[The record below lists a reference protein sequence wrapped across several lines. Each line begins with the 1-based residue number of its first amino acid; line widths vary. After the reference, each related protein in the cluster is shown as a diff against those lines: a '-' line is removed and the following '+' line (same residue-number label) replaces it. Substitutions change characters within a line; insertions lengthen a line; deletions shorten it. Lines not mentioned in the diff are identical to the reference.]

1 MGLGKYALK
10 RILLLI
16 PVFLGVTGVVFLLL
30 KLVPG
35 DPVAVLLPPTARTPE
50 QIAQLRARLGLNQPI
65 YIQYAKWLWHAIQG
79 DLGRSYAT
87 RQQVTAM
94 IMNSVWPTVQLTIVA
109 FLVATFV
116 AIPVGVLSA
125 VYKDTWIDHFGR
137 VIAFAGISIPAFW
150 LGIMVILIFA
160 LWIPRADPLGVQI
173 PQLIPAGGYS
183 APKDGIFEWL
193 RHVAAPG
200 LVLGLGFSA
209 LTTRLTRA
217 SMVEVLNED
226 YIRTARSKGVKET
239 GVVMV
244 HAFRNALIPVLTVM
258 GLQLGF
264 LLNGSIVV
272 EQVFQWPGIG
282 RLLFTAVLQRDMP
295 LIQGIVL
302 FIAAVF
308 VFANLLVDLMYAVL
322 DPRIRYD

>member
-16 PVFLGVTGVVFLLL
+16 PVFLGVTAVVFLLL

-35 DPVAVLLPPTARTPE
+35 DPVAVLLPPASRTPE
-50 QIAQLRARLGLNQPI
+50 QIASLRTRLGLNQPI
-65 YIQYAKWLWHAIQG
+65 YIQYAKWLWSALHG
-79 DLGRSYAT
+79 NLGTSYANQ
-87 RQQVTAM
+87 RAVTTILADA
-94 IMNSVWPTVQLTIVA
+94 IWPTMQLTIVA
-109 FLVATFV
+109 FLVALFI
-116 AIPVGVLSA
+116 AIPVGVASA
-125 VYKDTWIDHFGR
+125 VYKDTWIDNLGR
-137 VIAFAGISIPAFW
+137 VIAFTGISIPAFW
-150 LGIMVILIFA
+150 LGIMVILLFA
-160 LWIPRADPLGVQI
+160 LWIPDATGL
-173 PQLIPAGGYS
+173 PQLIPAGGYAS
-183 APKDGIFEWL
+183 PSEGIFVWL
-193 RHVAAPG
+193 RHVIAPG
-200 LVLGLGFSA
+200 AVLGLGFSA

-226 YIRTARSKGVKET
+226 YVRTARAKGVRENA
-239 GVVMV
+239 VVMI

-282 RLLFTAVLQRDMP
+282 RLLFQAVLQRDFP

-302 FIAAVF
+302 FIATIF
-308 VFANLLVDLMYAVL
+308 VFANLFVDLMYAVL

>member
-10 RILLLI
+10 RLLLLI
-16 PVFLGVTGVVFLLL
+16 PVFIGVTAVVFLLL

-35 DPVAVLLPPTARTPE
+35 DPVAVLLPPQARTPE
-50 QIAQLRARLGLNQPI
+50 QIASLRTRLGLNQPL
-65 YIQYAKWLWHAIQG
+65 YIQYAKWLWNAMQG
-79 DLGRSYAT
+79 DLGKSYANQ
-87 RQQVTAM
+87 REVTKIIADA
-94 IMNSVWPTVQLTIVA
+94 IWPTLQLTIVA
-109 FLVATFV
+109 FLVALFI
-116 AIPVGVLSA
+116 AIPVGVASA
-125 VYKDTWIDHFGR
+125 VYKDTWVDNMGR
-137 VIAFAGISIPAFW
+137 VIAFTGISIPAFW
-150 LGIMVILIFA
+150 LGIMVILTFA
-160 LWIPRADPLGVQI
+160 LWIPETFGV
-173 PQLIPAGGYS
+173 PQLIPAGGYA
-183 APKDGIFEWL
+183 APADGIGTWL
-193 RHVAAPG
+193 RHVIAPG
-200 LVLGLGFSA
+200 VVLGLGFSA

-226 YIRTARSKGVKET
+226 YVRTARAKGVKEAA
-239 GVVMV
+239 VVMI

-282 RLLFTAVLQRDMP
+282 RLLFQSVLNRDFP

-308 VFANLLVDLMYAVL
+308 VIANLLVDMMYAVL

>member
-10 RILLLI
+10 RILLLV
-16 PVFLGVTGVVFLLL
+16 PVFLGVTAVVFLLL

-35 DPVAVLLPPTARTPE
+35 DPVTVLLPPSSRTPA
-50 QIAQLRARLGLNQPI
+50 QIASLRARLGLNQPV
-65 YIQYAKWLWHAIQG
+65 YIQYAKWVWHALQG
-79 DLGRSYAT
+79 DLGTSYSTT
-87 RQQVTAM
+87 RPVTAM
-94 IMNSVWPTVQLTIVA
+94 IAGAIWPTLQLTIVA
-109 FLVATFV
+109 FIVALFI

-125 VYKDTWIDHFGR
+125 VYKDTWIDNLGR
-137 VIAFAGISIPAFW
+137 VIAFTGISIPAFW
-150 LGIMVILIFA
+150 LGIMVILVFA
-160 LWIPRADPLGVQI
+160 LWIPRSTSI
-173 PQLIPAGGYS
+173 PQLIPAGGYA
-183 APKDGIFEWL
+183 APSEGIVVWL
-193 RHVAAPG
+193 KHVLAPG

-226 YIRTARSKGVKET
+226 FVRTARAKGVKEKT
-239 GVVMV
+239 VVMV

-258 GLQLGF
+258 GLQIGF

-272 EQVFQWPGIG
+272 EQVFSWPGIG
-282 RLLFTAVLQRDMP
+282 RLLYTAVTQQDMP

-308 VFANLLVDLMYAVL
+308 VFANLLVDLLYAVL

>member
-1 MGLGKYALK
+1 MGLGKYTLK

-35 DPVAVLLPPTARTPE
+35 DPVTVLLPPASRTPE
-50 QIAQLRARLGLNQPI
+50 QIASLRQRLGLNQPI
-65 YIQYAKWLWHAIQG
+65 YVQYAKWLWNAVQG
-79 DLGRSYAT
+79 DLGQSYAT
-87 RQQVTAM
+87 RRPVTAM
-94 IMNSVWPTVQLTIVA
+94 IGGAIWPTLQLTIVA
-109 FLVATFV
+109 FTVALLI

-125 VYKDTWIDHFGR
+125 VYKDTWIDNLGR
-137 VIAFAGISIPAFW
+137 VIAFTGISIPAFW
-150 LGIMVILIFA
+150 LGIMVILLFA
-160 LWIPRADPLGVQI
+160 LWVPQYTSI
-173 PQLIPAGGYS
+173 PQLIPPGGYA
-183 APKDGIFEWL
+183 APSDGIFVWL
-193 RHVAAPG
+193 KHVIAPG

-226 YIRTARSKGVKET
+226 FVRTARAKGVKET
-239 GVVMV
+239 SVVMI

-258 GLQLGF
+258 GLQIGF

-272 EQVFQWPGIG
+272 EQVFSWPGIG
-282 RLLFTAVLQRDMP
+282 RLLYTAVTQRDMP

-308 VFANLLVDLMYAVL
+308 VFANLIVDLLYAVL

>member
-16 PVFLGVTGVVFLLL
+16 PVFLGVTAVVFLLL

-35 DPVAVLLPPTARTPE
+35 DPVSVLLPPTARTPE
-50 QIAQLRARLGLNQPI
+50 QIASLRQRLGLDQPI
-65 YIQYAKWLWHAIQG
+65 YIQYAKWLWSAVQG
-79 DLGRSYAT
+79 DLGRSYST
-87 RQQVTAM
+87 RQQVTRM
-94 IMNSVWPTVQLTIVA
+94 IVRAVWPTFQLTIVA
-109 FLVATFV
+109 FLVAMFI
-116 AIPVGVLSA
+116 AIPVGVASA
-125 VYKDTWIDHFGR
+125 VYKDTWIDNLGR
-137 VIAFAGISIPAFW
+137 VIAFTGISIPAFW
-150 LGIMVILIFA
+150 LGIMVILAFA
-160 LWIPRADPLGVQI
+160 LWIPRATGL
-173 PQLIPAGGYS
+173 PQLIPAGGYA
-183 APKDGIFEWL
+183 APSQGLFAWF
-193 RHVAAPG
+193 RHVIAPG

-226 YIRTARSKGVKET
+226 FVRTARAKGVREKA
-239 GVVMV
+239 VVMI

-272 EQVFQWPGIG
+272 EQVFSWPGIG
-282 RLLFTAVLQRDMP
+282 RLLFQAVLQRDMP

-308 VFANLLVDLMYAVL
+308 VFANLLVDLLYAVL

>member
-16 PVFLGVTGVVFLLL
+16 PVFLGVTAVVFLLL

-35 DPVAVLLPPTARTPE
+35 DPVAVLLPPASRTPE
-50 QIAQLRARLGLNQPI
+50 QIASLRTRLGLDQPI
-65 YIQYAKWLWHAIQG
+65 YIQYAKWLWNALQG
-79 DLGRSYAT
+79 DLGTSYANE
-87 RQQVTAM
+87 RAVTTVMADA
-94 IMNSVWPTVQLTIVA
+94 IWPTMQLTIVA
-109 FLVATFV
+109 FLVALFI
-116 AIPVGVLSA
+116 AIPVGVASA
-125 VYKDTWIDHFGR
+125 VYKDTWIDNLGR
-137 VIAFAGISIPAFW
+137 VIAFTGISIPAFW
-150 LGIMVILIFA
+150 LGIMVILVFA
-160 LWIPRADPLGVQI
+160 LWIPDATGL
-173 PQLIPAGGYS
+173 PQLIPAGGYA
-183 APKDGIFEWL
+183 APSDGILIWL
-193 RHVAAPG
+193 RYVIAPG
-200 LVLGLGFSA
+200 AVLGLGFSA

-226 YIRTARSKGVKET
+226 YVRTARAKGVREKA
-239 GVVMV
+239 VVMI

-282 RLLFTAVLQRDMP
+282 RLLFQAVLQRDFP

-302 FIAAVF
+302 FIATVF
-308 VFANLLVDLMYAVL
+308 VFANLFVDLMYAVL

>member
-1 MGLGKYALK
+1 MGLGKYTLK

-16 PVFLGVTGVVFLLL
+16 PVFIGVTGIVFLLL

-35 DPVAVLLPPTARTPE
+35 DPVTVLLPPASRTPA
-50 QIAQLRARLGLNQPI
+50 QIESLRQRLGLDQPI
-65 YIQYAKWLWHAIQG
+65 YIQYAKWLWSAIHG
-79 DLGRSYAT
+79 DLGTSYAT
-87 RQQVTAM
+87 RVSVTTM
-94 IMNSVWPTVQLTIVA
+94 IFNHIWPTLQLTIVA
-109 FLVATFV
+109 FIVALFI

-125 VYKDTWIDHFGR
+125 VYKDTWIDNLGR
-137 VIAFAGISIPAFW
+137 VIAFTGISIPAFW
-150 LGIMVILIFA
+150 LGIMVILAFA
-160 LWIPRADPLGVQI
+160 LWIPQATGL

-183 APKDGIFEWL
+183 APSDGIFAWL
-193 RHVAAPG
+193 RHVIAPG

-226 YIRTARSKGVKET
+226 YVRTARAKGVKEKS
-239 GVVMV
+239 VVMV

-272 EQVFQWPGIG
+272 EQVFSWPGIG
-282 RLLFTAVLQRDMP
+282 RLLFTAVTQRDMP

>member
-1 MGLGKYALK
+1 MSLTRYALK

-16 PVFLGVTGVVFLLL
+16 PVFLGVTAVVFLLL

-50 QIAQLRARLGLNQPI
+50 QIAQLRARLGLDQPI
-65 YIQYAKWLWHAIQG
+65 YIQYAKWLWNAVQG

-87 RQQVTAM
+87 RQQVTTM
-94 IMNSVWPTVQLTIVA
+94 IMNAVWPTFQLSVVA
-109 FLVATFV
+109 LVVALFI

-125 VYKDTWIDHFGR
+125 VYKDTWIDHTGR
-137 VIAFAGISIPAFW
+137 VIAFGGISIPAFW
-150 LGIMVILIFA
+150 LGIMVILAGA
-160 LWIPRADPLGVQI
+160 LWWKNAFGW
-173 PQLIPAGGYS
+173 QLIPAGGYV
-183 APKDGIFEWL
+183 APTKDFTAWL

-200 LVLGLGFSA
+200 IVLGIGFSA

-226 YIRTARSKGVKET
+226 YVRTARAKGVKET
-239 GVVMV
+239 GVVMI
-244 HAFRNALIPVLTVM
+244 HAFRNALIPVLTVL

-308 VFANLLVDLMYAVL
+308 VFANLAVDLLYAVL
-322 DPRIRYD
+322 DPRIKYD